1 MAKSKS
7 SIHHSCSQY
16 LGETHSSLIMLQCVV
31 FTGEER
37 YIGIEAEEASTNSNL
52 QLSKSS

>member
-7 SIHHSCSQY
+7 SIPHSCSQY
-16 LGETHSSLIMLQCVV
+16 LRETHSSLIMLQCVV

-37 YIGIEAEEASTNSNL
+37 YIGIEAEDASTNSNL
-52 QLSKSS
+52 HLSKSS